1 MFTFEFYFLGTVFG
15 AIIIFLVIRLELRT
29 RAKWEEKQKAKNL
42 PTEPAKAKEENPI
55 EKKSFVTYSSAHLNE
70 PKETPT
76 APKVEEKPIEKPIST
91 VYTEAFLK
99 QLEES
104 EPTPKREETIEKKP
118 ISIETK
124 KFVNYNAIRLNEP
137 KAKPTAPKSVKIVEE
152 KPIEEKTSIPYSKVT
167 TTDTYLVFNVGNQGS
182 TTSMRAIGL
191 VLVRGNEII
200 KTYHSHIRVYL
211 NDESLPSLSDVW
223 HEVKPFFD
231 EADFYVCFKNA
242 VHKPT
247 LINSFALMGHTVP
260 SKDILCVSTLA
271 LARLKDIKSSME
283 SLITHFEIDI
293 EGSNLYDLNAAL
305 LSNAILSKLLALS
318 EPTTIRGIIDEKK
331 NKKVRLSKPKV
342 LKDVELYEPES
353 IEEMEGKTFLI
364 TGIFSAFDRDE
375 LVNLLEE
382 KGLIARTG
390 LSSKLDYL
398 IIGEEAGW
406 AKLEKAMLL
415 QHNGAKLKGIT
426 DETITYLLREYL

>member
-42 PTEPAKAKEENPI
+42 PTEPATAKEENPI

-76 APKVEEKPIEKPIST
+76 APKEVEEKPIEKPIST
-91 VYTEAFLK
+91 VYTEAFLR

-118 ISIETK
+118 TPIETK

-152 KPIEEKTSIPYSKVT
+152 KVSIPYSEVS
-167 TTDTYLVFNVGNQGS
+167 TDTYLVFNVGNQGS

-200 KTYHSHIRVYL
+200 KTYHSHVRVYL

-260 SKDILCVSTLA
+260 TKDIICVSTLA
-271 LARLKDIKSSME
+271 LTRLKDVKSSME

-318 EPTTIRGIIDEKK
+318 EPRTIRGIIDEKK
-331 NKKVRLSKPKV
+331 NKKVKIQKPKV

-364 TGIFSAFDRDE
+364 TGIFSYFERDE
-375 LVNLLEE
+375 LVHLLEE
-382 KGLIARTG
+382 KGLISRTG

>member
-42 PTEPAKAKEENPI
+42 PTEPAKVKEENPI

-76 APKVEEKPIEKPIST
+76 APKEVEEKPIEKPIST
-91 VYTEAFLK
+91 VYTEAFLR

-124 KFVNYNAIRLNEP
+124 KFVTYSSAHLNEP
-137 KAKPTAPKSVKIVEE
+137 KAKPTAPKEVKIIEE
-152 KPIEEKTSIPYSKVT
+152 KPIEEKVSIPYSEVT
-167 TTDTYLVFNVGNQGS
+167 STDTYLVFNVGNQGS

-260 SKDILCVSTLA
+260 TKDIICVSTLA
-271 LARLKDIKSSME
+271 LARLKDVKSSME

-318 EPTTIRGIIDEKK
+318 EPTTIRGIIDAKR
-331 NKKVRLSKPKV
+331 NKKVRIKKPKSINGI
-342 LKDVELYEPES
+342 ELCEPES

-364 TGIFSAFDRDE
+364 TGVFSVFERDY
-375 LVNLLEE
+375 LVYVLEG

-398 IIGEEAGW
+398 IIGEDAGW
-406 AKLEKAMLL
+406 AKLEKAREL
-415 QHNGAKLKGIT
+415 QQSGAKLKGIT
-426 DETITYLLREYL
+426 DETITYLLT